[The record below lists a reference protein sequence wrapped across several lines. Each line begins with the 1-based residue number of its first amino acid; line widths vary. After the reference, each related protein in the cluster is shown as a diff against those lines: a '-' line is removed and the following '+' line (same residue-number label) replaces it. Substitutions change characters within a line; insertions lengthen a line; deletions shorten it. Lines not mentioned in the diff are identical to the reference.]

1 MFSTQPKVIVVGAG
15 AAGMMAA
22 LQARACGARVEL
34 FSRDLPARSG
44 AASERDGIAAAL
56 AGNSGDSVERHAQET
71 LRLGAG
77 LADAVQVHAMCS
89 AAPGIVAM
97 LERMGLLFDRT
108 PAGTIRQLRS
118 LGSSAARLATAG
130 RSTGQRVLAALS
142 GQLLRAES
150 QGRLQPNYGWEFLS
164 LVIDEHGICRG
175 IVAQDRRNLE
185 TKAFP
190 ADAVVLC
197 TGGYPALFGRHC
209 ASLFSDGAALTACA
223 MQGALVANPEF
234 AQVRPFALPLAMKC
248 RPLTDTAMTEG
259 GRPCVM
265 REGKPWYFLEEWRL
279 GSEQLTRDTT
289 SRALWRAVRESGVPD
304 AAAAVDLTH
313 LDAEFLED
321 RLSPLLETIRDLPAL
336 DPTEAPI
343 EVVPAV
349 GRTMGG
355 LLVDAS
361 HATSIPGLFAA
372 GSAACAYHGA
382 EVLGGN
388 ELLASLYGGRI
399 AGDAAARAATGLSRL
414 EEAPSTLLSEAKG
427 REEDLSLRLA
437 AQEGSENAHAIAAEL
452 GELLFAACSVEK
464 ENKAL
469 HEAAEKVAAMGERL
483 GNAKPQDSGAWA
495 NAEVLFLRRCHH
507 RVELAKAVLAASIS
521 RDESRGA
528 HFKPAALERDDARWG
543 AATQASWRPEGWSIE
558 GNNSVKPAERVAD
571 DAGVLPPKVQK
582 QVEVELE
589 TPVF

>member
-15 AAGMMAA
+15 AAGAMAA
-22 LQARACGARVEL
+22 LQAMNAGARVEL

-44 AASERDGIAAAL
+44 TAGERDGIAAAL
-56 AGNSGDSVERHAQET
+56 AGGDAVERHAQET
-71 LRLGAG
+71 LRMGAG
-77 LADAVQVHAMCS
+77 LAEEAAVRAMCA
-89 AAPGIVAM
+89 AAPECIAM
-97 LERMGLLFDRT
+97 LERMGVIFDRT
-108 PAGTIRQLRS
+108 PAGTIRQLRA
-118 LGSSAARLATAG
+118 LGSSEARLATAG
-130 RSTGQRVLAALS
+130 RSTGQRVLSALS
-142 GQLLRAES
+142 GQLLRAEVR
-150 QGRLQPNYGWEFLS
+150 GRLQPNYGWEFLS
-164 LVIDEHGICRG
+164 LVLDEHGICRG

-190 ADAVVLC
+190 ADAVILC

-209 ASLFSDGAALTACA
+209 ASLFSDGAAIAACA
-223 MQGALVANPEF
+223 MQGAILSNPEF

-248 RPLTDTAMTEG
+248 RALTDTAMTEG
-259 GRPCVM
+259 GRPCVL

-279 GSEQLTRDTT
+279 GSGQLSRDAA
-289 SRALWRAVRESGVPD
+289 SRALWRAVREAGVPD
-304 AAAAVDLTH
+304 AAAAVDFTH
-313 LDAEFLED
+313 LDAEHLEE
-321 RLSPLLETIRDLPAL
+321 RLSPLLETTRDLPAL
-336 DPTEAPI
+336 DPAEAPI

-388 ELLASLYGGRI
+388 ELLASLYGGRV
-399 AGDAAARAATGLSRL
+399 AGEAAASAAIGLARL
-414 EEAPSTLLSEAKG
+414 EEAPSTLLAEARG

-469 HEAAEKVAAMGERL
+469 REAAEKVAAMGERL
-483 GNAKPQDSGAWA
+483 ENAKPADSGAWA
-495 NAEVLFLRRCHH
+495 NAEVLFLRRIRN

-528 HFKPAALERDDARWG
+528 HFKPAFLDRDDARWG
-543 AATQASWRPEGWSIE
+543 TATRMRWQHEGWQIE
-558 GNNSVKPAERVAD
+558 GSKGGKHAGRAAEEVRPPQGQKPA
-571 DAGVLPPKVQK
+571 
-582 QVEVELE
+582 EVELE